1 MNLEFWA
8 EALGPLAGVFVGIL
22 IGGLMQYLSERLKQM
37 RAERDAKSAIANAQ
51 LQAEH
56 IVKNAQLQAREEV
69 LSARAKFE
77 QETREHREQMQTK
90 EERWTQREANLDR
103 KLALLDKKEEK
114 IEQELRKI
122 DEDRQ
127 RLADREKELDA
138 LIQRKTDEIARIAD
152 LPREEARTLLMNRL
166 QDELHAEAATLI
178 RHVQQET
185 RENAERT
192 ARDIIATAIQ
202 RYAADQA
209 YEMTTSTVHLPNDE
223 MKGRIIGR
231 EGRNIKAFEQITGV
245 DLIIDNTPEAVILSG
260 YSPVRREVAKI
271 SLEKLV
277 SDGRI
282 HPSRIEEVV
291 KKTEKEVDQAIKEAG
306 EFAIFELGLHGVH
319 PELLK
324 VLGSLKYRM
333 SYAQNILYHSIEV
346 AFITGIMA
354 GELGLDVKM
363 ARRAGL
369 FHDLGKA
376 VDHKIEGPHALIGAD
391 LLKKYNENPEV
402 IHAVAAHH
410 EDEKPRTILAV
421 LVSAAD
427 ALSGARPGARREMLE
442 SYIARIEKLESIAA
456 EFKGVEKSYA
466 IQAGRELRVVVE
478 AEKVSDD
485 DSVVMARDIAAKI
498 ETELTYPG
506 QIRVTVLRETR
517 AVAFAK

>member
-1 MNLEFWA
+1 VIGILAAGLGGLALGVVVMLAYGRTAAAGARRKA
-8 EALGPLAGVFVGIL
+8 EAEAEEIRRAARREGDDLRRDVD
-22 IGGLMQYLSERLKQM
+22 QKHREREQKL
-37 RAERDAKSAIANAQ
+37 N
-51 LQAEH
+51 
-56 IVKNAQLQAREEV
+56 
-69 LSARAKFE
+69 E
-77 QETREHREQMQTK
+77 QEK
-90 EERWTQREANLDR
+90 ENRERWLELQKQEARLV
-103 KLALLDKKEEK
+103 KKEES
-114 IEQELRKI
+114 IEKKSDLVTAKETEIARREQSLG
-122 DEDRQ
+122 
-127 RLADREKELDA
+127 DREKAVTTAKAKHDE
-138 LIQRKTDEIARIAD
+138 LIQEAEKQLEQVAGLTREDARNALHESLIDGVKHDAAKMIRN
-152 LPREEARTLLMNRL
+152 LEEEAKL
-166 QDELHAEAATLI
+166 EAEKRAKKIISTAI
-178 RHVQQET
+178 SRYSGEYVG
-185 RENAERT
+185 ERT
-192 ARDIIATAIQ
+192 V
-202 RYAADQA
+202 
-209 YEMTTSTVHLPNDE
+209 SVVNLPSDD

>member
-1 MNLEFWA
+1 M
-8 EALGPLAGVFVGIL
+8 LGILAAGVAGLILGVVAMFAYGRAASAGIRRKAEGEAEE
-22 IGGLMQYLSERLKQM
+22 IR
-37 RAERDAKSAIANAQ
+37 RAARREGDDLRREIEQKSRD
-51 LQAEH
+51 
-56 IVKNAQLQAREEV
+56 REQK
-69 LSARAKFE
+69 LNE
-77 QETREHREQMQTK
+77 QEK
-90 EERWTQREANLDR
+90 ENRERWLDLQKQEAR
-103 KLALLDKKEEK
+103 LDKKEEN
-114 IEQELRKI
+114 IEKKSDLITTKETEIARREQSI
-122 DEDRQ
+122 G
-127 RLADREKELDA
+127 DREKSVTAQKAKHDELVAEAQKRLEAVAGLSRD
-138 LIQRKTDEIARIAD
+138 
-152 LPREEARTLLMNRL
+152 EARKA
-166 QDELHAEAATLI
+166 LHESLIEEVKHDAARLI
-178 RHVQQET
+178 RTLEDEAKLEAEKRAKKIISTAIGRYSGEYVG
-185 RENAERT
+185 ERT
-192 ARDIIATAIQ
+192 V
-202 RYAADQA
+202 
-209 YEMTTSTVHLPNDE
+209 SVVNLPNED

-271 SLEKLV
+271 SLERLIT
-277 SDGRI
+277 DGRI

-306 EFAIFELGLHGVH
+306 EFAILELGLHGVN

-324 VLGSLKYRM
+324 TLGSLKYRM

-478 AEKVSDD
+478 AEKVTDD
-485 DSVVMARDIAAKI
+485 ESAVMARDIATKI
-498 ETELTYPG
+498 ESELTYPG

-517 AVAFAK
+517 SVAFAK